1 MSKGWIKTKTDD
13 INMEISMSCDNSN
26 QGHNDLIYDPTYL
39 ETLQLFQSL
48 TIVSNVCWVSKIW

>member
-39 ETLQLFQSL
+39 ETLVIPVLDY
-48 TIVSNVCWVSKIW
+48 C